1 MTVVVTGSASG
12 IGAATAD
19 RLAANGHRVIGVD
32 LRNADVIADLG
43 TDDGRRTAVDGVT
56 AASGGT
62 LSGVV
67 ACAGLG
73 GLSDRAGSLVA
84 SVNYF
89 GAVATLVGLRPLLAA
104 NGGGAAVAI
113 SSNSTTTQPNWPL
126 DVLDACLAGDE
137 PLARERSDAAGAIQ
151 VYPATK
157 AALARWVRRQAVTA
171 DWIGAGIRL
180 NAIAPGL
187 IQTPL
192 TDEVRGD
199 AVIGDALDRFPI
211 PVGRP
216 GRPEE
221 VAALVAFLLGPDATF
236 FCGSLV
242 FVDGGTDA
250 MLRTDDVPQRWALG

>member
-12 IGAATAD
+12 IGAATAA
-19 RLAANGHRVIGVD
+19 RLTADGHHVIGVD
-32 LRNADVIADLG
+32 LKDADVIADLG
-43 TDDGRRTAVDGVT
+43 TDDGRRTAIDGVT
-56 AASGGT
+56 AASDGK

-89 GAVATLVGLRPLLAA
+89 GAVATLAGLRTLLAA

-126 DVLDACLAGDE
+126 DVLDACLADDE
-137 PLARERSDAAGAIQ
+137 PLARERADAAGAIQ

-157 AALARWVRRQAVTA
+157 AALARWVRRNAVTPE
-171 DWIGAGIRL
+171 WVGAGIRL
-180 NAIAPGL
+180 NAVAPGL

-192 TDEVRGD
+192 TEEVRGD
-199 AVIGDALDRFPI
+199 AVIGGAIDQFPI

-250 MLRTDDVPQRWALG
+250 MLRTDDVPQRWVLD